1 MTIKICICII
11 EIDVSQNLQK
21 RGATSIRLN
30 IFQQFSTRAAFC
42 CGFLRPWHWHCPP
55 IRPSALPPT
64 GTQNPQRWNFQFD
77 IQDATNNFIL
87 WYCVVS
93 YDIVLVLHGIF
104 IVLHG
109 IARGCFV
116 MYGIALYRIK

>member
-1 MTIKICICII
+1 MFLKICKKGVPL
-11 EIDVSQNLQK
+11 VSV
-21 RGATSIRLN
+21 SIFFSN
-30 IFQQFSTRAAFC
+30 FQHGQHFAAAFFDL
-42 CGFLRPWHWHCPP
+42 G
-55 IRPSALPPT
+55 IGIARPSDHLLFPPT
-64 GTQNPQRWNFQFD
+64 GTQNPQRWNFQLD